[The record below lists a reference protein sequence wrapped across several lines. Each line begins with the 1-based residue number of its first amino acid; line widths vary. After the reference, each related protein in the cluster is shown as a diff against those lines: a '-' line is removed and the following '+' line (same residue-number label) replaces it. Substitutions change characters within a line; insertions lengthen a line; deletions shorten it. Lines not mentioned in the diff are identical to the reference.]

1 MLSLFIHL
9 LVILLALALA
19 GIIADIAEQRMYIKA
34 QRKIKR
40 RKNTVVVMKCVLSM
54 NDRIFK
60 MKAFFTNILRDL
72 HIRRIKTGSAWS
84 IQWLCFTSLVCKKSK
99 NSANF

>member
-19 GIIADIAEQRMYIKA
+19 GIIADIAERKMYIKA

-40 RKNTVVVMKCVLSM
+40 RKNAVAVVNTQKRRSAQYTRMYA
-54 NDRIFK
+54 N
-60 MKAFFTNILRDL
+60 ANNLR
-72 HIRRIKTGSAWS
+72 RCA
-84 IQWLCFTSLVCKKSK
+84 
-99 NSANF
+99 